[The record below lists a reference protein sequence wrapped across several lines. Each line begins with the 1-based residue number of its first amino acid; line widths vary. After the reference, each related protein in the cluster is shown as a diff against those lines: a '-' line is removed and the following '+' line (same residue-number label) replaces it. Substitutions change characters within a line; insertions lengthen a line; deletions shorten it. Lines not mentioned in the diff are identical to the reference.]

1 LKFFGLSYYV
11 KSVYFKSLGVTLKD
25 KKMDRIQKAL
35 DKAKGRQSVKQTEAA
50 TTNIEKGSAS
60 EKIPAV
66 SFDDITYTQTKV
78 ANISQQVLEEKR
90 VVAGG
95 YANPQ
100 SAVFRMLRTHVLQKM
115 RTKNWQTLAVTS
127 PTAGEGK
134 SLISANL
141 AVAMA
146 MESNQTVLLVD
157 MDLRNPSI
165 SEYFS
170 LNAEID
176 LADVLINP
184 SIARLVILPGKGR
197 AENSAEL
204 LASAKM
210 ASLISDLKSQYDSR
224 MIIFDMPPVLQTD
237 DVLLASNHID
247 CALLVLEDGKNK
259 ESEIVKSKQLLAS
272 NHLLGTVLNKSEKP
286 PMHQNY

>member
-1 LKFFGLSYYV
+1 
-11 KSVYFKSLGVTLKD
+11 
-25 KKMDRIQKAL
+25 MDRIQKAL
-35 DKAKGRQSVKQTEAA
+35 DKAKERQSVKQTEVVSPN
-50 TTNIEKGSAS
+50 TEEQPSS
-60 EKIPAV
+60 EKAPAQP
-66 SFDDITYTQTKV
+66 FDNISYTRTKV
-78 ANISQQVLEEKR
+78 ANISQKVLEEKR

-115 RTKNWQTLAVTS
+115 RAKNWQTLAITS

-134 SLISANL
+134 SLIAANL

-165 SEYFS
+165 NEYFS
-170 LNAEID
+170 LNAQVGLKDYMEGD
-176 LADVLINP
+176 LNLADVLVNP
-184 SIARLVILPGKGR
+184 SIERLVILPGKGR

-204 LASAKM
+204 LSSAKM
-210 ASLISDLKSQYDSR
+210 ANLVADLKSQYDSR
-224 MIIFDMPPVLQTD
+224 MIIFDMPPILQTD

-259 ESEIVKSKQLLAS
+259 ESEIVKSTQLLAG

-286 PMHQNY
+286 PIHQNY

>member
-1 LKFFGLSYYV
+1 
-11 KSVYFKSLGVTLKD
+11 
-25 KKMDRIQKAL
+25 MDRIQKAL
-35 DKAKGRQSVKQTEAA
+35 DKAKERQSVKQTEVVSNNVERKVAD
-50 TTNIEKGSAS
+50 EKVA
-60 EKIPAV
+60 PQ
-66 SFDDITYTQTKV
+66 SFDNINYTQTKV
-78 ANISQQVLEEKR
+78 AKISQQALERKR
-90 VVAGG
+90 VIAGG

-115 RTKNWQTLAVTS
+115 RAKNWQTLAITS

-134 SLISANL
+134 SLIAANL

-165 SEYFS
+165 REYFS
-170 LNAEID
+170 LNTQIGLKDYMECDLD
-176 LADVLINP
+176 LADVLVNP
-184 SIARLVILPGKGR
+184 SIERLVILPGKGR

-204 LASAKM
+204 LSSAKM
-210 ASLISDLKSQYDSR
+210 ANLVADLKSQYDSR
-224 MIIFDMPPVLQTD
+224 MIIFDMPPILQTD

-259 ESEIVKSKQLLAS
+259 ESEIVKSTQLLAG

>member
-1 LKFFGLSYYV
+1 
-11 KSVYFKSLGVTLKD
+11 
-25 KKMDRIQKAL
+25 MDRIQKAL
-35 DKAKGRQSVKQTEAA
+35 DKAKERQSVKQEEVVSP
-50 TTNIEKGSAS
+50 NIEEQPLSKKA
-60 EKIPAV
+60 PAQ
-66 SFDDITYTQTKV
+66 SFDNISYTRTKV
-78 ANISQQVLEEKR
+78 ANIPQKVLEEKR
-90 VVAGG
+90 VIAGG

-115 RTKNWQTLAVTS
+115 RAKNWQTLAITS

-134 SLISANL
+134 SLIAANL

-165 SEYFS
+165 NEYFS
-170 LNAEID
+170 LNAQVGLKDYMEGD
-176 LADVLINP
+176 LNLADVLVNP
-184 SIARLVILPGKGR
+184 SIERLVILPGKGR

-204 LASAKM
+204 LSSIKM
-210 ASLISDLKSQYDSR
+210 TNLVADLKSQYDSR
-224 MIIFDMPPVLQTD
+224 MIIFDMPPILQTD

-259 ESEIVKSKQLLAS
+259 ESEIVKSTQLLAG

>member
-1 LKFFGLSYYV
+1 
-11 KSVYFKSLGVTLKD
+11 
-25 KKMDRIQKAL
+25 MDRIQKAL
-35 DKAKGRQSVKQTEAA
+35 DKAKERQSVKEEEVVSPNVEEHPAY
-50 TTNIEKGSAS
+50 EKA
-60 EKIPAV
+60 PAQ
-66 SFDDITYTQTKV
+66 SFDNISYTRTKV

-90 VVAGG
+90 VIAGS

-115 RTKNWQTLAVTS
+115 RAKNWQTLAITS
-127 PTAGEGK
+127 PTVGEGK
-134 SLISANL
+134 SLIAANL

-165 SEYFS
+165 NEYFS
-170 LNAEID
+170 LNTQVGLKDYMEGDLD
-176 LADVLINP
+176 LADVLVNP
-184 SIARLVILPGKGR
+184 SIERLVILPGKGR

-204 LASAKM
+204 LSSAKM
-210 ASLISDLKSQYDSR
+210 ANLVTDLKSQYDSR
-224 MIIFDMPPVLQTD
+224 MIIFDMPPILQTD

-259 ESEIVKSKQLLAS
+259 ESEIVKSKQLLAG

>member
-1 LKFFGLSYYV
+1 
-11 KSVYFKSLGVTLKD
+11 
-25 KKMDRIQKAL
+25 MDRIQKAL
-35 DKAKGRQSVKQTEAA
+35 DKAKERQSVKQTEVVSP
-50 TTNIEKGSAS
+50 NIEEQPLP
-60 EKIPAV
+60 EKAPAQ
-66 SFDDITYTQTKV
+66 SFDNISYTRTKV
-78 ANISQQVLEEKR
+78 ANIPQKVLEEKR
-90 VVAGG
+90 VIAGG

-115 RTKNWQTLAVTS
+115 RAKNWQTLAITS

-134 SLISANL
+134 SLIAANL

-165 SEYFS
+165 NEYFS
-170 LNAEID
+170 LNAQVGLKDYMEGD
-176 LADVLINP
+176 LNLADVLVNP
-184 SIARLVILPGKGR
+184 SIERLVILPGKGR

-204 LASAKM
+204 LSSAKM
-210 ASLISDLKSQYDSR
+210 ANLVADLKSQYDSR
-224 MIIFDMPPVLQTD
+224 MIIFDMPPILQTD

-259 ESEIVKSKQLLAS
+259 ESEIVKSTQLLAG

-286 PMHQNY
+286 PIHQNY